1 MKKKKILF
9 VSTRSPFLN
18 IFSGDRYRAK
28 VIINYL
34 SKKNNLDVLFSD
46 YFPGSKKIKG
56 RKIFFKRNLLDRMK
70 KFVLCLFTLKPL
82 QLGYFYSENVN
93 NFLKKNHG
101 QYKTIIFHM
110 IRSAQYLPKNYKGK
124 KILEMTDVIS
134 KNYDQI
140 VKSFSVFNPL
150 TYIYFLEKI
159 LVKKYEK
166 FCINKFDKI
175 ILTSKK
181 DLIEAKIKNKNKF
194 IQILNPIKLNKNI
207 YKFKKSNYKI
217 LFIGNINYLPNKEA
231 CKNFANEILPKINVQ
246 YPDIE
251 FHIIGEIKYSDK
263 MFFNKIKKTYAHG
276 RMKKLDAVIKASICG
291 ICNMKIAT
299 GMQNKIFTYQSFGLP
314 CISSH
319 LSFKNSFL
327 KKDKEV
333 LVYNNENEFVF
344 LIKKLKENKRF
355 AKRISKFSYDTIKK
369 NYNENK
375 TLSLYQNII

>member
-56 RKIFFKRNLLDRMK
+56 RKIFFKRNLLDRIK
-70 KFVLCLFTLKPL
+70 GFVSCLFTLRPL

-93 NFLKKNHG
+93 TFLKKNHG

-207 YKFKKSNYKI
+207 YKFKNSNYKI

-276 RMKKLDAVIKASICG
+276 RMKKLDAVIKDSICG

>member
-34 SKKNNLDVLFSD
+34 SKRNNLDVLFSD
-46 YFPGSKKIKG
+46 YFSGTKKVKG
-56 RKIFFKRNLLDRMK
+56 KKFFFRRNLLDRIK
-70 KFVLCLFTLKPL
+70 GFVSCLFTLRPL

-93 NFLKKNHG
+93 TFLKKNHG

-124 KILEMTDVIS
+124 KILEMTDVMS
-134 KNYDQI
+134 ENYNQI
-140 VKSFSVFNPL
+140 VKSFSLFNPL
-150 TYIYFLEKI
+150 TYIYFLEKV

-175 ILTSKK
+175 ILTSRK
-181 DLIEAKIKNKNKF
+181 DLTKAKIKKKNKF

-207 YKFKKSNYKI
+207 YKFKNSNYKI

-231 CKNFANEILPKINVQ
+231 CKNFATKILPKINTQ
-246 YPDIE
+246 YSDIE

-263 MFFNKIKKTYAHG
+263 IFFSRIKKTYVHG
-276 RMKKLDAVIKASICG
+276 RMKKLDTVIKDSICG

-314 CISSH
+314 CISSY

-327 KKDKEV
+327 KKDKEI
-333 LVYNNENEFVF
+333 LVYKNENEFIS

-375 TLSLYQNII
+375 VLSLYQRII